1 MGQKVLPIG
10 IRIGITQDWA
20 SRWYASKKEFGSF
33 LVEDNKIRTH
43 IKKNYGNAGI
53 PKVEIEREG
62 KGDGY
67 KVTVTLHAARPGVVI
82 GRKGSRVDQ
91 LKADL
96 EKITS
101 DEVQLNIEEVPDP
114 DTNAQLVA
122 EGVAEQLVK
131 RQAFRR
137 VLKNTIRNVRERG
150 ALGVK
155 VMVSGR
161 LGGAEMAR
169 REFATEGKIPLSTL
183 RADIDYGFARARTTY
198 GIIGVKTWI
207 YKGEV
212 LGRKGVQR
220 HGADAKTG
228 QTP

>member
-1 MGQKVLPIG
+1 MGQKVQPTG
-10 IRIGITQDWA
+10 IRIGITRDWS
-20 SRWYASKKEFGSF
+20 SRWYADKKQFGSF
-33 LVEDNKIRTH
+33 LVEDQQIRKH
-43 IKKNYGNAGI
+43 IKRNYGNAGI
-53 PKVEIEREG
+53 PEIEIEREG

-82 GRKGSRVDQ
+82 GRKGARVEQ
-91 LKADL
+91 LTADL
-96 EKITS
+96 EKITKE
-101 DEVQLNIEEVPDP
+101 EVQLNIQEVPDP

-131 RQAFRR
+131 RAAFRR
-137 VLKNTIRNVRERG
+137 VLKNTIRSVRERG

-169 REFATEGKIPLSTL
+169 REFQTEGKIPLSTL
-183 RADIDYGFARARTTY
+183 RANIDYGFAEARTTY

-207 YKGEV
+207 YKGDV
-212 LGRKGVQR
+212 IGRKVGQR
-220 HGADAKTG
+220 HGVDAKAR
-228 QTP
+228 